1 MVKLKILWQDF
12 LFIYCD
18 NNKLSLLHFNNKTG
32 YIENYKQFIAYKYKD
47 IYKNIKLI
55 KKKLILEIFL
65 YINDSLNKKVRS
77 YLIKF
82 IYLKK

>member
-1 MVKLKILWQDF
+1 MASF
-12 LFIYCD
+12 LFIYCG
-18 NNKLSLLHFNNKTG
+18 NNKLLLLHFNHKTG
-32 YIENYKQFIAYKYKD
+32 YIENYKMFNAYKYKD